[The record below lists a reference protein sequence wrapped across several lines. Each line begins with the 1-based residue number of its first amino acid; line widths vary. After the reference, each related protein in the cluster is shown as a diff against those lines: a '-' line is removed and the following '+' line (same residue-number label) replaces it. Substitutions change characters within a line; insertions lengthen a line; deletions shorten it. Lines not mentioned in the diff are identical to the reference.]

1 MSENNQPIRILQ
13 WGMLSGRGGIETMIM
28 NLYRHMDR
36 SKVQFDFLT
45 QHDADKLAFED
56 EILDMGGRVY
66 RVMYSERESLTKSRS
81 SLKQFF
87 SEHSEIAGIH
97 VNANYPYAFP
107 LGFAAK
113 AGVPLRI
120 LHSHNAG
127 SADSQQPMPGIK
139 GMVKGVIR
147 GVRNQRVRHQI
158 MTYPTQYMACSAA
171 AAQYMFPGKLY
182 TWVKNGI
189 DTTAFAYDQTLRVTT
204 RHKLGIADTTTVLG
218 FCGRLRTQK
227 NPLFLVDIFEQYHR
241 LNPDSLLLIVGIGEL
256 KEQMLQ
262 KIREYRLEHFVKF
275 VGAQADVSPFYQA
288 MDTFVLPSLY
298 EGLGIVFIE
307 AQCSGLPC
315 FGSLGAVPQ
324 EAGVTDLM
332 HYVPL
337 ESGASV
343 WAKKIHDVL
352 SDATDGHLVDA
363 RDPRQ
368 DQSNVVRTAGYEM
381 ADVAAQLQDIY
392 LREGR
397 RS

>member
-1 MSENNQPIRILQ
+1 MNKPLRIIQ
-13 WGMLSGRGGIETMIM
+13 WGMGSNIGGVDCFMM
-28 NLYRHMDR
+28 NVYRNIDR
-36 SKVQFDFLT
+36 SKVQFDFLA
-45 QHDADKLAFED
+45 QHDADELAFED

-87 SEHSEIAGIH
+87 SGHSEIAGIH

-113 AGVPLRI
+113 AGVPMRI

-127 SADSQQPMPGIK
+127 SADSQQPMPGVK
-139 GMVKGVIR
+139 GMMKNAVR
-147 GVRNQRVRHQI
+147 GVLNQRIRHQI
-158 MTYPTQYMACSAA
+158 MTYPTHYMACSAA
-171 AAQYMFPGKLY
+171 AAQYMFPSKPY

-189 DTTAFAYDQTLRVTT
+189 NTAAFAYDQDLRVET
-204 RHKLGIADTTTVLG
+204 RRELGIADTTTVLG

-275 VGAQADVSPFYQA
+275 VGAQANVSPFYQA
-288 MDTFVLPSLY
+288 MDAFVLPSLY

-324 EAGVTDLM
+324 EAGVTDTM

-337 ESGASV
+337 ESGAGA
-343 WAKKIHDVL
+343 WAENIHTVL
-352 SDATDGHLVDA
+352 SETT
-363 RDPRQ
+363 PRQ
-368 DQSNVVRTAGYEM
+368 NQAKLVCSAGYEM
-381 ADVAAQLQDIY
+381 ADVAAQLQEIY
-392 LREGR
+392 LSEGR
-397 RS
+397 RG